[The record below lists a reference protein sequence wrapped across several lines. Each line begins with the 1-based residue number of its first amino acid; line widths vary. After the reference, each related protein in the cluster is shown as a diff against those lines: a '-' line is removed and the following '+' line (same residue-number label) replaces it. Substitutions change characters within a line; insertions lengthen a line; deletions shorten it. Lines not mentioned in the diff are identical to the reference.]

1 MSALIE
7 PNQVGVREDLSDL
20 IAVADMKETPF
31 SSQVKKGTAPNNM
44 RIDHQADD
52 ELSPDLAGVLDGDD
66 VTNFGNPA
74 ENRAV
79 VSVYAQKF
87 RDAQMI
93 GDLAQNVSNVAG
105 LSKGE
110 KAKAIAKSIRKVKRS
125 IEAQCL
131 SDNETA
137 AQSGATAYSMRGL
150 GQWILATAQ
159 AVLPVDANFRTPS
172 ASIDTTAST
181 AAATEAAI
189 NTVLESMW
197 NQTGAIKD
205 FDGYCGGA
213 MRKRISDLQLYDAN
227 ASAGTAY
234 IAARHVS
241 KTQQDNVM
249 AKRIDII
256 VGDFGSIKLHSTN
269 FAGYSSNTRTA
280 AVGNGR
286 FYILDMKDIMLR
298 FSRTPGC
305 KELPDLGG
313 GPRFLCDAVCALTMG
328 SPLKHGAFK
337 PTTA

>member
-7 PNQVGVREDLSDL
+7 PNQVGIRQDLSDY
-20 IAVADMKETPF
+20 IAVADMKQTPF
-31 SSQVKKGTAPNNM
+31 SSMAKKGSKPGNM
-44 RIDHQADD
+44 RMDWQADD
-52 ELSPDLAGVLDGDD
+52 ELAVDTNGVLDGADA
-66 VTNFGNPA
+66 TSFGNPA
-74 ENRAV
+74 ENRAL
-79 VSVYAQKF
+79 VSVYAQKYW
-87 RDAQMI
+87 DKQMI
-93 GDLAQNVSNVAG
+93 GDLAENVSNVAG

-110 KAKAIAKSIRKVKRS
+110 KSKAIAKSIRKVKRS
-125 IEAQCL
+125 IEAKCL
-131 SDNETA
+131 GDDETA

-150 GQWILATAQ
+150 GKWILATAQ

-189 NTVLESMW
+189 NTVLESIW
-197 NQTGAIKD
+197 NQTGEVKD
-205 FDGYCGGA
+205 FDGFCGGA

-234 IAARHVS
+234 IAARNIN
-241 KTQQDNVM
+241 KDQKDNVI

-298 FSRTPGC
+298 FARTPGV
-305 KELPDLGG
+305 EQLPNMGG
-313 GPRFLCDAVCALTMG
+313 GPRFITDAVCGLLVG
-328 SPLKHGAFK
+328 NPLKHGAFK